1 MFRQVT
7 VVPTAMVNEVGLKA
21 KPLLPIITSTSF
33 ELALVAVGLGAA
45 LAKMLVSLPLLD
57 SSPLGFHARAHSN
70 LVSLLHPG
78 LLERTGVAGPAD
90 GGRGPGVCAAGQLL
104 SLGERLGPRAATAEC
119 AVASKVG
126 EPAGFGR

>member
-1 MFRQVT
+1 
-7 VVPTAMVNEVGLKA
+7 
-21 KPLLPIITSTSF
+21 
-33 ELALVAVGLGAA
+33 
-45 LAKMLVSLPLLD
+45 MLVSLPLLD

-104 SLGERLGPRAATAEC
+104 SLGERLGSAPLRRGSPLAGG
-119 AVASKVG
+119 G
-126 EPAGFGR
+126 EPRGVHPERVPQPRSASSFFHPCGSYSSRAFTSKIAGECGSS